1 MLDRVKNQTK
11 IIIRKVAPSYGRY
24 FNWLRR
30 RVGVSPQESAKY
42 DLSRRPGK
50 FSEREIEYAFLFNNL
65 HLSPGYRCLDVGSG
79 RSGLALVLAHSGY
92 SVTAIDLNPE
102 HSWITKGDAT
112 KLSFNDSSFDVVIAI
127 SSIEHIP
134 NSDRA
139 IDDIL
144 RVIIPG
150 GLIIL
155 SFPYNPTKYVKD
167 AYKHAYKQHQAYICS
182 IFNDNIFKKWFENK
196 AEIVAVN
203 YWRQYSGVLFLEG
216 AKNRR
221 ASVVSKE
228 EAQGIC
234 IALQKI

>member
-1 MLDRVKNQTK
+1 MLVNVRKQK
-11 IIIRKVAPSYGRY
+11 GISIRKVASTCRRY

-30 RVGVSPQESAKY
+30 RVIGSKKDSTEY

-50 FSEREIEYAFLFNNL
+50 FSERDIEYTFLFKHL

-102 HSWITKGDAT
+102 HPWITKGDAT

-139 IDDIL
+139 IEDIL

-167 AYKHAYKQHQAYICS
+167 AYKQRHAYICS
-182 IFNDNIFKKWFENK
+182 IFNDNILKKWFENRAK
-196 AEIVAVN
+196 IFAVE
-203 YWRQYSGVLFLEG
+203 YWRQYSGVLWIEG
-216 AKNRR
+216 TKSRR
-221 ASVVSKE
+221 AYRVSKDQ
-228 EAQGIC
+228 AQGIC
-234 IALQKI
+234 LALRKI

>member
-1 MLDRVKNQTK
+1 M
-11 IIIRKVAPSYGRY
+11 
-24 FNWLRR
+24 
-30 RVGVSPQESAKY
+30 
-42 DLSRRPGK
+42 
-50 FSEREIEYAFLFNNL
+50 
-65 HLSPGYRCLDVGSG
+65 
-79 RSGLALVLAHSGY
+79 AHCGY
-92 SVTAIDLNPE
+92 SVTAIDLKPE
-102 HSWITKGDAT
+102 HPWVTKEDVT
-112 KLSFNDSSFDVVIAI
+112 RLPFNGNSFDVAIAI

-134 NSDRA
+134 DSDRA
-139 IDDIL
+139 IENIL

-167 AYKHAYKQHQAYICS
+167 AYKQRHAYICS
-182 IFNDNIFKKWFENK
+182 IFNDNILKKWFENK

-221 ASVVSKE
+221 ASVVSKD